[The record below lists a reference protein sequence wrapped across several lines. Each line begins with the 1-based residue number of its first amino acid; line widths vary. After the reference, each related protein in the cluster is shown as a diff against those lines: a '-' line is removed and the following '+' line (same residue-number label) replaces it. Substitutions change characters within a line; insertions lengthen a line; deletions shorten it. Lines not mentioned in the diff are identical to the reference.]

1 MDSIRFIYGDTNSP
15 ESDDNGDDND
25 DPMVTKM
32 FNNDQ
37 RIELLE
43 QKLSKAKEKREMFT
57 QQLKE
62 IYLAS
67 ASTSEILRSVIKYFD
82 DTGEFL
88 GIEDCIIRRMGDSLP
103 ADADE
108 VVEVVREAVLKLITN
123 SYNYPAVRRRRWNLH
138 LLAVI
143 LQLKQFESVAEE
155 LELLFRHVVHV
166 QITQLDPNYVNK
178 PCHFLLKCHQT
189 VVIFSKMLT
198 NNCYFFKNVLLNK

>member
-43 QKLSKAKEKREMFT
+43 QQLSKAKEKREIFT

-88 GIEDCIIRRMGDSLP
+88 GSEDCIIRRMGDSLP

-108 VVEVVREAVLKLITN
+108 VVEVVREAVLKLIRNTD
-123 SYNYPAVRRRRWNLH
+123 NYPAVHRRRWNLH

-155 LELLFRHVVHV
+155 LELLFRHVAHV

-178 PCHFLLKCHQT
+178 PCHFL
-189 VVIFSKMLT
+189 
-198 NNCYFFKNVLLNK
+198 